1 MKDELLAIVQEP
13 IAVDRLVVSN
23 REIPCQPCPDTGGLL
38 LSDATPNLSFGS
50 TTRQMLNLWGNKLR
64 HRCASVHDL
73 FSLRWFPRLNGFAWH
88 QGGPHDNNR
97 RNAGGVE
104 LMSLNNAG
112 LTVNGTF
119 VSTSDRNKKEHFAAV
134 NRREVLDK
142 VAALP
147 ITSWNYKQL
156 TGTRHMGPTA
166 LSVAVESKV
175 GGSGQP

>member
-1 MKDELLAIVQEP
+1 MTHLHSHGNMSPSQ
-13 IAVDRLVVSN
+13 AVYGRVYSVS
-23 REIPCQPCPDTGGLL
+23 DTGGLL

-73 FSLRWFPRLNGFAWH
+73 FSLRWFLPGLEGFAWY
-88 QGGPHDNNR
+88 QGGSHDDRR
-97 RNAGGVE
+97 RNAGTGGVE

-119 VSTSDRNKKEHFAAV
+119 VSASDRNKKEHFTAV